1 MGDSGKVRKTHE
13 ITMEY
18 GNFIYVFFVKTCSI
32 ISTRKNTMGMEG
44 RGIFQKREF
53 CFHKGKLHFF
63 SVSICIGQT
72 FFLMFFLTFCKGIF
86 QKTAIFNFRD
96 GYG

>member
-32 ISTRKNTMGMEG
+32 ISTRKNTMEMEG
-44 RGIFQKREF
+44 RGDFK
-53 CFHKGKLHFF
+53 KK
-63 SVSICIGQT
+63 
-72 FFLMFFLTFCKGIF
+72 
-86 QKTAIFNFRD
+86 
-96 GYG
+96 